1 MTAPAPREKNEK
13 TALSE
18 HESKVFL
25 REHGIETPRERVAR
39 SEAEAL
45 EAAGE
50 YGYPVVLKLDSG
62 DIMHKSDAGCVKVG
76 IQDEGQL
83 RQAYGEIL
91 ENAKAYDPQAEIGGV
106 LVQEML
112 KAGTEVIIGVNND
125 PQFGPMVM
133 CGLGGVFVEIFK
145 DVSMAMAPVS
155 EAEALKMLRSLKGY
169 KLFTGYRGGK
179 KLDEQAVA
187 DLIVRV
193 SRMAADEK
201 DCLAELDINPVF
213 VYEAGVALAD
223 ALVLKYD

>member
-1 MTAPAPREKNEK
+1 M
-13 TALSE
+13 
-18 HESKVFL
+18 
-25 REHGIETPRERVAR
+25 
-39 SEAEAL
+39 
-45 EAAGE
+45 
-50 YGYPVVLKLDSG
+50 
-62 DIMHKSDAGCVKVG
+62 
-76 IQDEGQL
+76 
-83 RQAYGEIL
+83 
-91 ENAKAYDPQAEIGGV
+91 
-106 LVQEML
+106 
-112 KAGTEVIIGVNND
+112 IIGVNND

-179 KLDEQAVA
+179 KLGEQAVA